1 MREAFVARQSGK
13 AAILAAVYV
22 PSRFLSRVRKF
33 NFDSPMLDSTA
44 LWLKSNKQK
53 SAAILLHG

>member
-13 AAILAAVYV
+13 AAVMNAMYV
-22 PSRFLSRVRKF
+22 CSRFVSPVRKL
-33 NFDSPMLDSTA
+33 NFDSSMLDSTA
-44 LWLKSNKQK
+44 LWLKSNKQE